1 MSRRLELI
9 LKLTERCNIACT
21 YCYYFE
27 NDDKS
32 ALTRPPYLTDEAA
45 RQFVN
50 RVHETIQEGHHQAV
64 RVIMHGGEPMM
75 YGKARFAA
83 LCTDLQ
89 KKFSDSVQ
97 ICIQTNAMLVDE
109 EWVSIF
115 ERHKVAVGVSIDGPP
130 SVHDANRVDKKGRA
144 TSSRVEAGIRR
155 LVQAAAE
162 DRITPPGALIVMQ
175 PGTSSADILHYVTTE
190 LSITQMDFLL
200 PDATWD
206 SGCATGWLGP
216 YLVELFKAWLVGN
229 QNEVSVRIL
238 KSALSLLT
246 GGASFLGGF
255 GPIQANALTILSN
268 GAINGDDFLRP
279 CGDEFLEL
287 GTSVFS
293 SSFAR
298 ACMLNRFRLETVGAT
313 RIPSACNACPY
324 RKTCW
329 GGQMTHRFSRER
341 LFDNPS
347 VYCQGLRMF
356 YDEVCA
362 TLLHSGVAIE
372 KIASVLLVNRED
384 DNVDHQVREEG
395 TFGTTRKFQV
405 HV

>member
-27 NDDKS
+27 NEQKS
-32 ALTRPPYLTDEAA
+32 ALTRPPYLTDEVA
-45 RQFVN
+45 RQFVH
-50 RVHETIQEGHHQAV
+50 RVHETIREGHHQNV
-64 RVIMHGGEPMM
+64 RIIMHGGEPMM

-89 KKFSDSVQ
+89 REFLDSVQ
-97 ICIQTNAMLVDE
+97 LCMQTNAMLVDD

-144 TSSRVEAGIRR
+144 TSNRVEAGIRR
-155 LVQAAAE
+155 LVQAATE
-162 DRITPPGALIVMQ
+162 GRISPPGALIVVQ
-175 PGTSSADILHYVTTE
+175 PDTSPTDILRYVTTE

-206 SGCATGWLGP
+206 SGRDTAWLGP
-216 YLVELFKAWLVGN
+216 YLVELFKAWLAGN
-229 QNEVSVRIL
+229 QEEVSVRIL
-238 KSALSLLT
+238 KSTMSLLT

-255 GPIQANALTILSN
+255 GPIQANALTVLSD

-287 GTSVFS
+287 DTSVFS
-293 SSFAR
+293 ASFAR

-313 RIPSACNACPY
+313 QIPSACNDCPY
-324 RKTCW
+324 CKTCC

-347 VYCQGLRMF
+347 VYCQGLRTF

-362 TLLHSGVAIE
+362 TLLNSGVAIE
-372 KIASVLLVNRED
+372 QIASVLLANRED
-384 DNVDHQVREEG
+384 EGVDHQAREEG
-395 TFGTTRKFQV
+395 TLRTAREFQI